1 MPFYNLITRD
11 LKLAFFSSTNFLF
24 AASFLILILILVPF
38 VFGTNVGS
46 FSILFTGFIWISI
59 ALSILLTL
67 DRVFNSDYEDG
78 NLDTIILTQQSL
90 ELIVC
95 SKFIS
100 HWIAN
105 CIPIII
111 VIPIA
116 GLLFEVGIQ
125 DILNIIL
132 NVLLGSPG
140 MVFIGSAISAL
151 TLGSKRTGIYKTIII
166 VPLYIPFIIFGSN
179 QESGLVLLGL
189 SMTAF
194 VFSLFTCI
202 YSLRLYAE

>member
-1 MPFYNLITRD
+1 MPFYNLIIRD

-194 VFSLFTCI
+194 VFSLFTSI

>member
-1 MPFYNLITRD
+1 MPFYNLIIRD

-132 NVLLGSPG
+132 NVSLGSPG

-194 VFSLFTCI
+194 VFSLFTSI

>member
-1 MPFYNLITRD
+1 MPLYNLIIRD

-111 VIPIA
+111 VIPI
-116 GLLFEVGIQ
+116 GYFSE
-125 DILNIIL
+125 
-132 NVLLGSPG
+132 
-140 MVFIGSAISAL
+140 L
-151 TLGSKRTGIYKTIII
+151 TKFHY
-166 VPLYIPFIIFGSN
+166 YI
-179 QESGLVLLGL
+179 
-189 SMTAF
+189 
-194 VFSLFTCI
+194 
-202 YSLRLYAE
+202 

>member
-1 MPFYNLITRD
+1 MPFYNLIIRD

-24 AASFLILILILVPF
+24 AASFLILILILIPF

-151 TLGSKRTGIYKTIII
+151 TLGSKRAGIYKTIII

-194 VFSLFTCI
+194 VFSLFTSI

>member
-1 MPFYNLITRD
+1 MPFYNLIIRD

-46 FSILFTGFIWISI
+46 FSI

-132 NVLLGSPG
+132 NVSLGSPG

-151 TLGSKRTGIYKTIII
+151 TLGSKRAGIYKTIII

-194 VFSLFTCI
+194 VFSLFTSI